1 MRLLLIGLS
10 HKTAAIGIRE
20 LLYLHPLERELL
32 LSELKNNP
40 NVTEAFVLSTCNRT
54 EIYAHLLE
62 DDPGLLFEA
71 LFKIKK
77 LPRLPVL
84 TDYFYVHKNDHVIN
98 HLLEVTCGLDSLV
111 IGEKQILGQVKES
124 TKLAQDMGMLDKF
137 FNILINTAVHA
148 GKIAQRKTQ
157 IGAGGSSISWAAV
170 NMTQKILGPLDQ
182 KDILIIGAGK
192 MSHLT
197 ADQLSR
203 RPVNNIYVM
212 NRTKAKAEELA
223 RKISGVAVNFW
234 DLKNVLSEVDACICS
249 AGAPHFLIENEIIEE
264 VMPLRGHRPLLLIDI
279 STPRNINPS
288 VSQIKSV
295 NLISMD
301 DLHKAI
307 DENLATRQDAVNS
320 VRQIIQN
327 KIELF
332 NHKICKVGFSTQPML
347 SH

>member
-1 MRLLLIGLS
+1 MNLILIGLN
-10 HKTAAIGIRE
+10 HKSANIGIRE
-20 LLYLHPLERELL
+20 LFFLQPLERELL

-40 NVTEAFVLSTCNRT
+40 KIFEAFVLSTCNRT
-54 EIYAHLLE
+54 EIYAHLLD
-62 DDPGLLFEA
+62 DDPALLFEV

-77 LPRLPVL
+77 LPRMPVL
-84 TDYFYVHKNDHVIN
+84 TDYFYVQKNNNVIN

-124 TKLAQDMGMLDKF
+124 TKLAQDMGMLGKV

-157 IGAGGSSISWAAV
+157 IGAGGSSVSWAAV
-170 NMTQKILGPLDQ
+170 NMTQKILGPLNE

-192 MSHLT
+192 MSYLT

-203 RPVNNIYVM
+203 KSVNNIFVM
-212 NRTKAKAEELA
+212 NRTRAKAEELA
-223 RKISGVAVNFW
+223 RKIDGVAVKSW
-234 DLKNVLSEVDACICS
+234 DLKNVLSKVDACICS
-249 AGAPHFLIENEIIEE
+249 AGASYFLIENEMIQE
-264 VMPLRGHRPLLLIDI
+264 VMSLRDQRPLLLIDI
-279 STPRNINPS
+279 STPRNIDPS
-288 VSQIKSV
+288 VSQISNV
-295 NLISMD
+295 SLVSMD

-307 DENLATRQDAVNS
+307 DENLAARQDAVHS

-332 NHKICKVGFSTQPML
+332 NQKIGKVEFSNLPIF